1 VLTSAQLARD
11 LAVRDLTDP
20 NEGPHA
26 LQLLVDAAVAALVD
40 AWHCDVRMA
49 RGPRIVPLTD
59 NYDALRFP
67 AADVTRDARYT
78 RYVDRT
84 TMLRSHSSAMVPPAL
99 RALAADQAAE
109 APAGAAP
116 RASAPA
122 SDAAERA
129 GDQAAEA
136 PAGAAPRAS
145 APASDAAERAC
156 ERSNQQDVLLVC
168 PGITYRRDAVDRLH
182 TGTPHQLDLWLVSR
196 RELTARHLDEMIS
209 LLAGALV
216 PGLRYRAEPRVHP
229 YTHAGRQVDVHVG
242 PGPSGRSSA
251 GDEWVEVWECGLAH
265 PDVLR
270 AAGLEGCTGL
280 ALGMGLDR
288 LLMLR
293 TGIPDIRLLRATD
306 PRIASQLLDLAPY
319 QPVSTR
325 PPIVRDLSIAVDA
338 ADDAELLGDRAR
350 DALGADADCLESI
363 EVVSAT
369 GWLQL
374 PDAAVRRLGMDA
386 SQKNLLVRVV
396 LRPFDRTL
404 TDAEANALR
413 DRVYAGL
420 HRGRVMTWAS

>member
-1 VLTSAQLARD
+1 VLTPDQLARD

-26 LQLLVDAAVAALVD
+26 LQLLVDAAVDALAT
-40 AWHCDVRMA
+40 AWGCDVRVA
-49 RGPRIVPLTD
+49 RGPRVVPLTD

-67 AADVTRDARYT
+67 AADVTRAARYT
-78 RYVDRT
+78 RYVDDGR
-84 TMLRSHSSAMVPPAL
+84 MLRSHSSAMVPPAL
-99 RALAADQAAE
+99 RDLAQDI
-109 APAGAAP
+109 
-116 RASAPA
+116 
-122 SDAAERA
+122 AAERA
-129 GDQAAEA
+129 
-136 PAGAAPRAS
+136 R
-145 APASDAAERAC
+145 
-156 ERSNQQDVLLVC
+156 ERSNRHDDVLLVC

-182 TGTPHQLDLWLVSR
+182 TGTPHQLDLWRISR
-196 RELTARHLDEMIS
+196 RPLTTCDLDDMTS

-216 PGLRYRAEPRVHP
+216 PGLPHRADARVHP
-229 YTHAGRQVDVHVG
+229 YTLGGRQVDVRA
-242 PGPSGRSSA
+242 S
-251 GDEWVEVWECGLAH
+251 DEWIEVWECGLAH

-270 AAGLEGCTGL
+270 GAGLDGRTGL

-293 TGIPDIRLLRATD
+293 KGMPDIRLLRAAD
-306 PRIASQLLDLAPY
+306 PRISAQLLDLEPY

-325 PPIVRDLSIAVDA
+325 PPVVRDLSIAVDLD
-338 ADDAELLGDRAR
+338 DDAELLGDRAR
-350 DALGADADCLESI
+350 EALGADADCLESI
-363 EVVSAT
+363 EVRSET

-404 TDAEANALR
+404 TDSEANTLR

>member
-1 VLTSAQLARD
+1 MLTPEQLARD

-20 NEGPHA
+20 TEGAHA
-26 LQLLVDAAVAALVD
+26 LQLLLDAAVDVLVD
-40 AWHCDVRMA
+40 AWGCEVRVA
-49 RGPRIVPLTD
+49 RGPRVVPLTD

-78 RYVDRT
+78 RYVDDTR
-84 TMLRSHSSAMVPPAL
+84 MLRSHSSAMVPPAL
-99 RALAADQAAE
+99 RELAE
-109 APAGAAP
+109 
-116 RASAPA
+116 
-122 SDAAERA
+122 
-129 GDQAAEA
+129 GD
-136 PAGAAPRAS
+136 PVH
-145 APASDAAERAC
+145 
-156 ERSNQQDVLLVC
+156 DVLLVC

-182 TGTPHQLDLWLVSR
+182 TGTPHQLDLWRISR
-196 RELTARHLDEMIS
+196 RPLTALDLEEMTS

-216 PGLRYRAEPRVHP
+216 PGSAHRAEGRVHP
-229 YTHAGRQVDVHVG
+229 YTLDGRQVDVLADG
-242 PGPSGRSSA
+242 
-251 GDEWVEVWECGLAH
+251 EWVEVWECGLAH
-265 PDVLR
+265 PDVLG
-270 AAGLEGCTGL
+270 AAGVRDRTGL

-293 TGIPDIRLLRATD
+293 KGIPDIRLLRAAE
-306 PRIASQLLDLAPY
+306 PRIATQLLDLAPY
-319 QPVSTR
+319 QPVSTL
-325 PPIVRDLSIAVDA
+325 PPVLRDLSIAVDV

-350 DALGADADCLESI
+350 EALGAEADCLESI
-363 EVVSAT
+363 EVVSET

-386 SQKNLLVRVV
+386 SQKNVLARIV